1 MNDLYYELFYF
12 CAKFFGH
19 TNKNIPIIFTVFF
32 GIITLI
38 ILYILKKLSKNNP
51 TIYMFQEILAIA
63 IIMIGVIII
72 FLSIIQEAPNDVKM
86 TTNVGQYRE
95 ITAQKYRLDDHI
107 YDELTTLTSEKAIH
121 YRLTYADNDDDLFVS
136 ELYVYKKTEKYEKA
150 PELSKYPKKYHKK
163 TLIKVFIRPVK
174 VTTDWRGIK
183 ESYDLYEVQEI
194 YKVEPDVN
202 KYEDDKVFKQDQD

>member
-1 MNDLYYELFYF
+1 MNDLYYDLFYF

-19 TNKNIPIIFTVFF
+19 TNKNIPVIFFVFF
-32 GIITLI
+32 GIMAII
-38 ILYILKKLSKNNP
+38 ILSIYNKLAENH
-51 TIYMFQEILAIA
+51 TIEPLRDIVAVAIV
-63 IIMIGVIII
+63 MIGVSLVFIS
-72 FLSIIQEAPNDVKM
+72 LLKGHPNDIKVM
-86 TTNVGQYRE
+86 TNAGNYRE
-95 ITAQKYRLDDHI
+95 INAQKYHLDEYISDK
-107 YDELTTLTSEKAIH
+107 LTTLTSEKAIH
-121 YRLTYADNDDDLFVS
+121 YRLTYVDNDEELFKT

-150 PELSKYPKKYHKK
+150 PDLSKYPKKYHKK

-202 KYEDDKVFKQDQD
+202 KYEDDQVFKR

>member
-12 CAKFFGH
+12 CAKFYGH
-19 TNKNIPIIFTVFF
+19 TNKNIPIIFIVSV
-32 GIITLI
+32 GAMAILILSII
-38 ILYILKKLSKNNP
+38 KKMSHDSP
-51 TIYMFQEILAIA
+51 TIEMFLDIVAVAILV
-63 IIMIGVIII
+63 IGVSLI
-72 FLSIIQEAPNDVKM
+72 FLSVTNGHPNDIKV
-86 TTNVGQYRE
+86 TTNVGNYRE
-95 ITAQKYRLDDHI
+95 ITTKQYRLDEYISDK
-107 YDELTTLTSEKAIH
+107 LTTLTSEEVIK
-121 YRLTYADNDDDLFVS
+121 YRMTYADNDEELFKS

-150 PELSKYPKKYHKK
+150 PDLSKYPKKYHKK

>member
-12 CAKFFGH
+12 CAKFYGH
-19 TNKNIPIIFTVFF
+19 TNKNIPIVFIVFF
-32 GIITLI
+32 GIIALI
-38 ILYILKKLSKNNP
+38 IFSIINKLTKNK
-51 TIYMFQEILAIA
+51 TMEIIRDAFA
-63 IIMIGVIII
+63 VAIMIAGVSFM
-72 FLSIIQEAPNDVKM
+72 FLSIIQEAPDDVKV
-86 TTNVGQYRE
+86 TTNVGNYRE
-95 ITAQKYRLDDHI
+95 ITTKQYRLDEYISDK
-107 YDELTTLTSEKAIH
+107 LTTLTSEEVIK
-121 YRLTYADNDDDLFVS
+121 YRMTYADNDEELFKS

-150 PELSKYPKKYHKK
+150 PDLSKYPKKYHKK

>member
-12 CAKFFGH
+12 CAKFYGH
-19 TNKNIPIIFTVFF
+19 TNKNIPIIFIVSV
-32 GIITLI
+32 GVMAILILSII
-38 ILYILKKLSKNNP
+38 KKLSKNNP
-51 TIYMFQEILAIA
+51 TIDIFQEILAVA
-63 IIMIGVIII
+63 IIMIGVAII
-72 FLSIIQEAPNDVKM
+72 FLSIIQEAPNDVKV

-95 ITAQKYRLDDHI
+95 ITAQKYRLDNHI
-107 YDELTTLTSEKAIH
+107 YDKLTTLTSEKAIH
-121 YRLTYADNDDDLFVS
+121 YRLTYADNDEELFKS
-136 ELYVYKKTEKYEKA
+136 EFYVYKKTEKYEKA
-150 PELSKYPKKYHKK
+150 PDLSKYPKKYHKK

-202 KYEDDKVFKQDQD
+202 KYEDDQVFKR